1 MRNGRRPAGDD
12 GQIRRRF
19 LYCLQLGSPRR
30 KLIGRGCRVRFQTS
44 DAIAPD
50 LLWHEVRNVLMMARK
65 RNRIDF
71 DKACEGVKL
80 LRGLSI
86 FTRRSSSDDMILDL
100 AERHQ
105 LTAYD
110 AAYLALA
117 IESKLPLAT
126 LDKQL
131 IAAAARE
138 GVPLLS

>member
-1 MRNGRRPAGDD
+1 MESDGPAVTAKFVVDSSIVCSWVLPD
-12 GQIRRRF
+12 E
-19 LYCLQLGSPRR
+19 SS
-30 KLIGRGCRVRFQTS
+30 LIADAAFVHLQTS

-50 LLWHEVRNVLMMARK
+50 LLWHEVRNVLMTARK

-71 DKACEGVKL
+71 DKAREGVKL

-86 FTRRSSSDDMILDL
+86 FTQRSSSDDTILGL
-100 AERHQ
+100 AERHR

-117 IESKLPLAT
+117 IQTKLPLAT

-131 IAAAARE
+131 IEAAARE
-138 GVPLLS
+138 NVPLLS

>member
-1 MRNGRRPAGDD
+1 MEGDRPAMTAKFVVDSSIVCSWVLPD
-12 GQIRRRF
+12 ESSSVAAAAF
-19 LYCLQLGSPRR
+19 VHL
-30 KLIGRGCRVRFQTS
+30 QTS

-86 FTRRSSSDDMILDL
+86 FTRRSSSDNMILDL

>member
-1 MRNGRRPAGDD
+1 MEGDRPAMTAKFVVDSSVVCSWVLPD
-12 GQIRRRF
+12 ESSSVAAAAF
-19 LYCLQLGSPRR
+19 VHL
-30 KLIGRGCRVRFQTS
+30 QTS

-65 RNRIDF
+65 RNRIEF

-131 IAAAARE
+131 IAATARE

>member
-1 MRNGRRPAGDD
+1 MEGDRPAMTAKFVVDSSIVCSWVLPD
-12 GQIRRRF
+12 ESSSVAAAAF
-19 LYCLQLGSPRR
+19 VHL
-30 KLIGRGCRVRFQTS
+30 QTS

-138 GVPLLS
+138 NVPLLS

>member
-1 MRNGRRPAGDD
+1 VEGDGPAMTAKFVVDSSVVCSWVLPD
-12 GQIRRRF
+12 ES
-19 LYCLQLGSPRR
+19 SPIAAAAFVH
-30 KLIGRGCRVRFQTS
+30 LQTS

-50 LLWHEVRNVLMMARK
+50 LLWHEVRNVLMMARR

-71 DKACEGVKL
+71 DRAREGVKL

-86 FTRRSSSDDMILDL
+86 FTQRSPGDDTILGL
-100 AERHQ
+100 AEQHR

-117 IESKLPLAT
+117 IQTKLPLAT

-131 IAAAARE
+131 IEAAARE
-138 GVPLLS
+138 NVPLLT

>member
-1 MRNGRRPAGDD
+1 MEGDRPEMTAKFVVDSSIVCSWVLPD
-12 GQIRRRF
+12 ESSSVAAAAF
-19 LYCLQLGSPRR
+19 VHL
-30 KLIGRGCRVRFQTS
+30 QTS

-65 RNRIDF
+65 RNRIEF

-138 GVPLLS
+138 NVPLLS

>member
-1 MRNGRRPAGDD
+1 MEGDRPEMTAKFVVDTSIVCSWVLPD
-12 GQIRRRF
+12 ESSSVAAAAF
-19 LYCLQLGSPRR
+19 VHL
-30 KLIGRGCRVRFQTS
+30 QTS

-65 RNRIDF
+65 RNRIEF

-138 GVPLLS
+138 NVPLLS

>member
-1 MRNGRRPAGDD
+1 MEGDRPAMTAKFVVDSSVVCSWVLPD
-12 GQIRRRF
+12 ESSSVAAAAF
-19 LYCLQLGSPRR
+19 VHL
-30 KLIGRGCRVRFQTS
+30 QTS

-138 GVPLLS
+138 NVPLLS